1 MADAV
6 MMILDEGTGIYKGS
20 LYRLVPD
27 EGAQVYSKGSWWNI
41 PYSSRSRK
49 GCTQEKLWRTRRG
62 MECEGTWGRVRDDRV
77 NMNGVSIVFHLKLGK
92 TYSHA
97 PPSLP
102 AHSLLTTIHNL
113 HIYYINAANL
123 QSSQAQPSKISSES
137 TNPTSIN
144 QVEPLLIRQYDSS
157 NGFQAWHVQYTHSTY
172 CIFLLKIISKGP
184 VHRQLNSIVD
194 KAQIKSA
201 QRLTQTIIP
210 DWRKYQFLD
219 SLAIP
224 SVQHSPI
231 SHKSSQA
238 SCCQA
243 MALRLSS

>member
-1 MADAV
+1 
-6 MMILDEGTGIYKGS
+6 
-20 LYRLVPD
+20 
-27 EGAQVYSKGSWWNI
+27 
-41 PYSSRSRK
+41 
-49 GCTQEKLWRTRRG
+49 
-62 MECEGTWGRVRDDRV
+62 
-77 NMNGVSIVFHLKLGK
+77 MNGVSIVFHLKLGK

-231 SHKSSQA
+231 SHKSSQT

-243 MALRLSS
+243 MAVRLSS